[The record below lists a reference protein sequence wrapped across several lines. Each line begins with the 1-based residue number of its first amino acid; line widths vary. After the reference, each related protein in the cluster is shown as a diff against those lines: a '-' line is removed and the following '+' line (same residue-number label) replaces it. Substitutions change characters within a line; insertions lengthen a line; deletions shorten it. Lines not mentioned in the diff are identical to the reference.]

1 MASTRKSE
9 QGSFYIILALSIVVL
24 FGFIGLAVDLSR
36 QMTIHTELQNAA
48 DACSIAAASE
58 LNGVSDSLLRAEQAG
73 VYVGSLNLK
82 DFQTNQVSIASED
95 VQFSTSASG
104 PFQDKLSAD
113 TTSRFVKCVAN
124 SQGVINYFM
133 GMLGIHSSNLT
144 ASSMATL
151 LPSQAASAAPM
162 AINSGYVTGNV
173 VPFVFNKTGTF
184 KGYISGTT
192 LTVNASPVPT
202 SFLAVGTV
210 LTATGIAAGTKITA
224 NGSGSMGMAGTYVIN
239 NSLTLGTALA
249 PVTITASASAFL
261 AASATDYAANPI
273 TSSPILTM
281 QKYGAYY
288 PSTQVGASITVPTSS
303 LSSLLSFEDA
313 WNSRFGIYRAAMPS
327 LITGTL
333 PDLTGYSYAAYNLVD
348 YTTTRVPSRSIL
360 QTPIINYTSPT
371 ITGFASAQVANGAS
385 NRRLIV
391 IPIVSANVI
400 QGWACAILL
409 NPESSYLLNSTT
421 TLSLSYP
428 IASLGYIGDAASSS
442 SPCRTFG
449 LPGGT
454 SGPLVPSLIQ

>member
-82 DFQTNQVSIASED
+82 DFQTNQVSFASED

-113 TTSRFVKCVAN
+113 TTSRFVKCRAN

-144 ASSMATL
+144 ASSIATL

-184 KGYISGTT
+184 KGSILGTT
-192 LTVNASPVPT
+192 LTVAASPQPT
-202 SFLAVGTV
+202 TFLAVGTV
-210 LTATGIAAGTKITA
+210 LTATGIPAGTKINA
-224 NGSGSMGMAGTYVIN
+224 NGTGIGMGGTYLIN
-239 NSLTLGTALA
+239 NPLTLGTALA
-249 PVTITASASAFL
+249 PVSITATASAFL
-261 AASATDYAANPI
+261 AASASDYAANPV
-273 TSSPILTM
+273 TSNPILTM

-333 PDLTGYSYAAYNLVD
+333 PDLTGYSYAAYNLLD

-385 NRRLIV
+385 NRRLVV